1 MTVAATERP
10 LNGQASPVREGSCRT
25 CRIVVKDSVVLGDE
39 DGPGI
44 VGNIFTIARLST
56 GQYALSYDANDAVIL
71 VFDSA
76 GRFQREVGRRGS
88 GPGEYQFI
96 RFLRAEGPRL
106 HVYDG
111 RLRRETVLSDRFD
124 VLRSAVFA
132 TNLSGDALPLD
143 ERRSVLNGTF
153 ATPDKAGLYLHVL
166 EERALTRSFDDHN
179 ASAYRYDLSHIYR
192 RALGQSASGGFWSAY
207 RTEYR
212 IDRWSGS
219 GSREASFTRVA
230 DWFRPHLTSGR
241 ASGSTGP
248 QPTIR
253 AVREDEA
260 GRLWVLIA
268 VADARWERAVVS
280 TPEGQTFSD
289 PNDYYDSI
297 VEVLDPQR
305 REVLATLR
313 LGPSLT
319 EMPRAGE
326 AAYYHEDSRGIP
338 RIVVLKLAFQP

>member
-1 MTVAATERP
+1 
-10 LNGQASPVREGSCRT
+10 
-25 CRIVVKDSVVLGDE
+25 
-39 DGPGI
+39 
-44 VGNIFTIARLST
+44 VGNIFTIARLSS
-56 GQYALSYDANDAVIL
+56 GHYALSYDANDAVIL
-71 VFDSA
+71 VFDST

-96 RFLRAEGPRL
+96 RFLRVEGPRL

-111 RLRRETVLSDRFD
+111 RLRRETVLSERFD

-143 ERRSVLNGTF
+143 ERRSVLNGLFNTS
-153 ATPDKAGLYLHVL
+153 AQAGLYLHML
-166 EERALTRSFDDHN
+166 EDQSLTRSFDDHN
-179 ASAYRYDLSHIYR
+179 ASPYRYDLGHIYR
-192 RALGQSASGGFWSAY
+192 RALSHSRAGGVWSAY

-212 IDRWSGS
+212 VDRWSRAGVREVS
-219 GSREASFTRVA
+219 LSREVA
-230 DWFRPHLTSGR
+230 WFRPHLTSGR